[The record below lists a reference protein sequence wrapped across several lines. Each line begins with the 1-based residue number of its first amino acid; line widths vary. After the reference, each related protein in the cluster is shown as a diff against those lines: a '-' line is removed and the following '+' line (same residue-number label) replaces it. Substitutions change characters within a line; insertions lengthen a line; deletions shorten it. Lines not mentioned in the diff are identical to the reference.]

1 MKTAKSQRNTRQRRV
16 ILDELRKTHLHPTAM
31 ELYDIARR
39 RLPKISLGT
48 VYRNLELLTET
59 GAIRK
64 LEILGKEARF
74 DGDLDKHCHV
84 RCERCSR
91 VDDLAGAPPE
101 QTIEESR
108 DVNGWKILE
117 RRVEFVGIC
126 PDCQHMDKTNV
137 N

>member
-1 MKTAKSQRNTRQRRV
+1 MTTAKFQRNTPQRKV
-16 ILDELRKTHLHPTAM
+16 MLAELRKTHSHPTAT
-31 ELYDIARR
+31 ELYEIVRR

-48 VYRNLELLTET
+48 VYRNLELLTEM

-74 DGDLDKHCHV
+74 DGDLSKHYHV
-84 RCERCSR
+84 RCVRCSR
-91 VDDLAGAPPE
+91 VDDLVGVHPE
-101 QTIEESR
+101 QTTEESG

-126 PDCQHMDKTNV
+126 PECQHLGETGV

>member
-1 MKTAKSQRNTRQRRV
+1 MTTAKFRRNTQQRS
-16 ILDELRKTHLHPTAM
+16 IMLEELKKVQSHPTAT
-31 ELYDIARR
+31 ELYEIVRR
-39 RLPKISLGT
+39 RLPTISLGT
-48 VYRNLELLTET
+48 VYRNLELLTEM

-74 DGDLDKHCHV
+74 DGDMDRHYHV

-91 VDDLAGAPPE
+91 VDDIASAPQE
-101 QTIEESR
+101 QTIQETR

-126 PDCQHMDKTNV
+126 PECQYRVKQA
-137 N
+137 

>member
-1 MKTAKSQRNTRQRRV
+1 M
-16 ILDELRKTHLHPTAM
+16 LEELRKTHSHPTAT
-31 ELYDIARR
+31 ELYEIVRR
-39 RLPKISLGT
+39 RLPRISLGT

-59 GAIRK
+59 GAIRR
-64 LEILGKEARF
+64 LEIFGKEARF
-74 DGDLDKHCHV
+74 DGDLDKHYHV

-91 VDDLAGAPPE
+91 VDDLVGTPPE

-126 PDCQHMDKTNV
+126 PECQYPGETGV

>member
-1 MKTAKSQRNTRQRRV
+1 MTMAKIQRNTPQRKV
-16 ILDELRKTHLHPTAM
+16 ILEELRKTHSHPTAT
-31 ELYDIARR
+31 ELYEIVRR

-48 VYRNLELLTET
+48 VYRNLELLTEI

-74 DGDLDKHCHV
+74 DGDMDRHYHV

-91 VDDLAGAPPE
+91 VDDLVSAPPE
-101 QTIEESR
+101 QTIEETK

-126 PDCQHMDKTNV
+126 PECQYRVKQA
-137 N
+137 